1 MEKELISLSIKDI
14 ETIKEVPDTL
24 KQDLKAFITNAK
36 DTERFVIWLT
46 AQRLPLNLIQRY
58 EYICL
63 LCRLYRFGILY
74 VVLLFVGIR
83 IFVDFTLNT
92 VSWICK
98 FMANDPI
105 NTIYY
110 TNIDWGWGQHWLY
123 KPRGTKYCPT
133 QSGGKYIRPM
143 GVEIIN
149 VAWKHSQHLLCYMK
163 KQTKVKKGFENR
175 SP

>member
-110 TNIDWGWGQHWLY
+110 TNIDWG
-123 KPRGTKYCPT
+123 
-133 QSGGKYIRPM
+133 
-143 GVEIIN
+143 
-149 VAWKHSQHLLCYMK
+149 
-163 KQTKVKKGFENR
+163 
-175 SP
+175 

>member
-46 AQRLPLNLIQRY
+46 AQRLPLNLIQKY
-58 EYICL
+58 EYVCYVDSIDL
-63 LCRLYRFGILY
+63 EILY

-98 FMANDPI
+98 FMANDPV

-110 TNIDWGWGQHWLY
+110 TNIDWG
-123 KPRGTKYCPT
+123 
-133 QSGGKYIRPM
+133 
-143 GVEIIN
+143 
-149 VAWKHSQHLLCYMK
+149 
-163 KQTKVKKGFENR
+163 
-175 SP
+175 